1 MLASRLSVKPETFS
15 RVVKAL
21 GEQAVIAVQ
30 GSHVTIL
37 DREALADIADLQH
50 TRELA
55 PLPCEPLATVRA

>member
-1 MLASRLSVKPETFS
+1 
-15 RVVKAL
+15 
-21 GEQAVIAVQ
+21 VQ